1 LEKAPPLS
9 TRPRILLSGGS
20 ATFRLAPFEV
30 ISLLVLLAV
39 AAFGGYTVYGKVSG
53 ANKTLAA
60 PPIYIPAF
68 RQTLT
73 SSVSTTGTVQ
83 ASQQVNLTFDI
94 NQNTAKI
101 TQFLVGL
108 GDQVTQGQPL
118 ARLDDT
124 ELLQSVRSAQAGL
137 DSAQARYN
145 AVANPTADAIA
156 SAQQSIASA
165 TSQVTTAQNNLNN
178 LLSAPL
184 PADLLT
190 AQQAVGTAQGNVT
203 KAQNDVTTAKTNVT
217 AAQNDVAAAKASLDS
232 AYQAVIAA
240 LSQTWPASCAKP
252 AVFQGQLA
260 PTASCTTTTTVSA
273 TPTSSNNQS
282 NSSSSS
288 SSTSS
293 SSTPSAVTSYN
304 SAAGTYNTA
313 LGNFNS
319 KQQALKTAQTNL
331 TNGNLDQAVDNAQAG
346 LATAQQKLSDTQ
358 AGAKPGDINAARNS
372 VASAQAGLVSAQ
384 AKFNA
389 LMAPSPDVTLPLLAS
404 VETARDN
411 LATAQQNLNNAT
423 IIAPFD
429 GQISQL
435 NGNIGT
441 QVTSSTVVFILL
453 NPKLVRIDAN
463 VDQADINNLKVGQV
477 ANVTFDALTGRSYV
491 ASVAAIG
498 LTPTIQSGVVTYVVS
513 FAIDSAAL
521 PAGTPVPAPGMT
533 ASLTVQTS
541 RTENALVVPNRAIK
555 RAGRGPATVSLK
567 GANDQ
572 PEPKTVVTGVTNGT
586 LTQITSGINDG
597 DLVLVSAPS
606 TSGASATPQGFGG
619 GGGPVIIGGR

>member
-1 LEKAPPLS
+1 MEQAPPLG

-39 AAFGGYTVYGKVSG
+39 AAFAGYTVYGKVSG

-60 PPIYIPAF
+60 PPVYIPAF

-165 TSQVTTAQNNLNN
+165 NSQVTTAQNNLNN

-184 PADLLT
+184 PADLLS

-203 KAQNDVTTAKTNVT
+203 KAQNDVTAARSNVT
-217 AAQNDVAAAKASLDS
+217 AAQNDVAAARASLDS

-240 LSQTWPASCAKP
+240 LSQTWPVSCVKP
-252 AVFQGQLA
+252 AVSQGQVA

-273 TPTSSNNQS
+273 TPTSNNNQS

-288 SSTSS
+288 ASSS
-293 SSTPSAVTSYN
+293 SSTPAAVTSYN
-304 SAAGTYNTA
+304 SAAATYNTA
-313 LGNFNS
+313 LSNFNS

-346 LATAQQKLSDTQ
+346 LATAQQKLSDTL

-372 VASAQAGLVSAQ
+372 VVSAQAGLVSAQ

-389 LMAPSPDVTLPLLAS
+389 ILAPSPDVTLPLLAS

-477 ANVTFDALTGRSYV
+477 ANVTFDALTGRSYA

-513 FAIDSAAL
+513 FAIDSGAL

-567 GANDQ
+567 GANGQ
-572 PEPKTVVTGVTNGT
+572 PEAKTVVTGVTNGT

-606 TSGASATPQGFGG
+606 TSSASATPQGFGG